1 MNKLNI
7 LHIYHLQNKLINN
20 QTLICMYD
28 YVINKRKNSSNYFEY
43 LTFNLFI

>member
-20 QTLICMYD
+20 QTLMCMYD
-28 YVINKRKNSSNYFEY
+28 YVINIRIRKNSSNN
-43 LTFNLFI
+43 FNLWSI